1 MARRR
6 KLSTRKEAA
15 EILAVH
21 PQTITKWEASGLPVA
36 QRGGRGRPS
45 KYDVEEIR
53 AWLDARDAEA
63 RRAVDGAGGL
73 DPLKEKAN
81 REHYQAKLLEQTFQL
96 RQRELLPAH
105 EVERQWL
112 AEIAGVRALLL
123 ALPVTRADRVH
134 RAATLEGLAGVEREL
149 QAAVK
154 EVLRQLAGRDEDD
167 EASA

>member
-1 MARRR
+1 M
-6 KLSTRKEAA
+6 
-15 EILAVH
+15 
-21 PQTITKWEASGLPVA
+21 
-36 QRGGRGRPS
+36 
-45 KYDVEEIR
+45 YDATEIR

-63 RRAVDGAGGL
+63 RKSVGVGGM
-73 DPLKEKAN
+73 DPVKEKAN

-96 RQRELLPAH
+96 RQRELLPAP

-134 RAATLEGLAGVEREL
+134 RAATLEGLPGVEREL

-154 EVLRQLAGRDEDD
+154 DVLRQLAGRGGDEPED
-167 EASA
+167 EESAAAEPAEVPA